1 LSTHLL
7 DKSQMGQEDHKL
19 AAIVFTDIVGYTR
32 QMEEN
37 EQKTMQLLQR
47 QRDIVFPLVQT
58 YGGEVIKEMGD
69 GLLMMFRSAVEAV
82 RFAIALQNRLKDDEL
97 NVRAGIHIGDVVF
110 RDGDVFG
117 SAVNIAARIEPLAPP
132 KGICISEDVR
142 NQLANKADIKTI
154 PRGRKELKGVRM
166 PVDIHEVYLE
176 GISKPIK
183 NDLKSTL
190 AGLWKRSVIQVAV
203 FYLLVAWLLKLAIG
217 AWVSQNLFS
226 PYLADLSWVILLSL
240 LPTIVL
246 ITLFRGR
253 ASSPN
258 GRKWKTFG
266 IPANVLLA
274 VLLSFML
281 FRGKELGAITTHV
294 TLENEDGEMI
304 SRRLMKSEFR
314 KNISI
319 FPFDYQSADKESNW
333 LQYGIPLLMELDL
346 GQDIFIRAAS
356 MTNYFEKIKEA
367 GFDDGLNLPLT
378 LKKKL
383 AEQNRLNYFVSGSYK
398 KQNDLYVLSTD
409 VYETQSGRL
418 ISGFVIE
425 DSDVFRLIDRQ
436 TIAVKHAVG
445 IPEAHINNAPD
456 LPVKEITSS
465 SLPAFESFVKG
476 HVASVIESDWDKAIK
491 LLGNSVTT
499 DPGFALAHLYLA
511 QYYLNNNQFEKITGS
526 LETVM
531 DNLYKLPEQKQFL
544 AKIYYYLM
552 RQESEKAI
560 AVNQMWIDLFPED
573 IQAYVV
579 IAQRYQL
586 ANKFEEAIRAYQ
598 TILHLDPSQDNYLIS
613 IGNQFSRLGQLDSA
627 LVYYQ
632 QFERNNPQNPLS
644 YRKLGEHYLKITE
657 FGKAHENYEKAS
669 LLEPNNISFMLN
681 LAEVQLYLE
690 MPQKIEPKLME
701 ILSRCSL
708 AKDSGTVYS
717 KLAEY
722 HLRVGKIK
730 KAIQFNELAFDHLK
744 TVYTPKDILVWRT
757 FIANLHVMAGDPE
770 KSLAVLQEIEKK
782 LHPPIDKIIAFGYML
797 HYIEAKHP
805 AKAKS
810 YIGLAMEI
818 IEGFGEQMLL
828 PNIYYSEGKIAE
840 LEGDH
845 DKMLDSFKK
854 YLELQPGIALGYQLV
869 ATAYRKSGNLP
880 KAEEYIQQALD
891 SDPFNPKNLLE
902 AAYIYLDQSNPRK
915 ANEMVA
921 LALKIWVDADPSFSP
936 AEEARQLLA
945 QMSGV

>member
-1 LSTHLL
+1 
-7 DKSQMGQEDHKL
+7 MGQEDHKL

-47 QRDIVFPLVQT
+47 QREIVFPLVQT

-82 RFAIALQNRLKDDEL
+82 RFAMALQNLLKDDDL

-132 KGICISEDVR
+132 RGICISEDVR

-154 PRGRKELKGVRM
+154 PRGRKELKGVKL

-176 GISKPIK
+176 GISKPVK
-183 NDLKSTL
+183 KDLRSIVS
-190 AGLWKRSVIQVAV
+190 GLWERSVIQVTAL
-203 FYLLVAWLLKLAIG
+203 YLLVAWLLKLAIG

-226 PYLADLSWVILLSL
+226 PYLADLAWVILLSL

-253 ASSPN
+253 ATSQN
-258 GRKWKTFG
+258 GRKWKTLG

-281 FRGKELGAITTHV
+281 FRGKELGAITTQV
-294 TLENEDGEMI
+294 TMENEDGEMI
-304 SRRLMKSEFR
+304 SRELLKSEFR

-319 FPFDYQSADKESNW
+319 FPFDDQSGGSETNW

-346 GQDIFIRAAS
+346 SQDIFIRAAS
-356 MTNYFEKIKEA
+356 MTNYFDKIKEA
-367 GFDDGLNLPLT
+367 GYDEGLNLPLT

-383 AEQNRLNYFVSGSYK
+383 AEQHRLNYFVSGSFTRK
-398 KQNDLYVLSTD
+398 NDLFILSTD
-409 VYETQSGRL
+409 VYETKSGRL
-418 ISGFVIE
+418 VSGFVIE

-436 TIAVKHAVG
+436 TIAVKQAVG

-456 LPVKEITSS
+456 LPVKEITSH
-465 SLPAFESFVKG
+465 SLSAFESFVNG
-476 HVASVIESDWDKAIK
+476 HVAGSIESDWDKAIQE
-491 LLGNSVTT
+491 LGNSVNT

-531 DNLYKLPEQKQFL
+531 DNLYKLPEQEQFL

-560 AVNQMWIDLFPED
+560 AVNQMWIELFPED

-586 ANKFEEAIRAYQ
+586 ANQFEKAIGAYQ
-598 TILHLDPSQDNYLIS
+598 TILELDPSQDNFLIS
-613 IGNQFSRLGQLDSA
+613 IGNQFTKLGRLDSA

-632 QFERNNPQNPLS
+632 EFERNNPQSSLS
-644 YRKLGEHYLKITE
+644 YRKLGEHYLKVTE
-657 FGKAHENYEKAS
+657 FEKARENYEKAS
-669 LLEPNNISFMLN
+669 LLEPNDISILLN
-681 LAEVQLYLE
+681 LAEVDSYLE
-690 MPQKIEPKLME
+690 VPQKIEPKLME

-708 AKDSGTVYS
+708 AKDSGAVYRE
-717 KLAEY
+717 LADY
-722 HLRVGKIK
+722 YLRTGQIK
-730 KAIQFNELAFDHLK
+730 KAIRFNEMAFEHLK

-757 FIANLHVMAGDPE
+757 FIANWHVMAGDPG

-782 LHPPIDKIIAFGYML
+782 LHPPVDKIIAFGYML
-797 HYIEAKHP
+797 HYIETKQP
-805 AKAKS
+805 
-810 YIGLAMEI
+810 G
-818 IEGFGEQMLL
+818 G
-828 PNIYYSEGKIAE
+828 GKE
-840 LEGDH
+840 LHWPCYGDH
-845 DKMLDSFKK
+845 
-854 YLELQPGIALGYQLV
+854 
-869 ATAYRKSGNLP
+869 
-880 KAEEYIQQALD
+880 
-891 SDPFNPKNLLE
+891 
-902 AAYIYLDQSNPRK
+902 
-915 ANEMVA
+915 
-921 LALKIWVDADPSFSP
+921 
-936 AEEARQLLA
+936 
-945 QMSGV
+945 